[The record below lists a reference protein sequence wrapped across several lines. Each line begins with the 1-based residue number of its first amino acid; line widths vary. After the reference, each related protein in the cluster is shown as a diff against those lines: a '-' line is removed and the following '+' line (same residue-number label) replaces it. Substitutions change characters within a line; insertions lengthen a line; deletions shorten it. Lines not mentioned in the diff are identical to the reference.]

1 MKKVVAIV
9 GPTAVGKTS
18 LSIKVAQT
26 FQAEIINGDSTQVY
40 QGLDLGTAKITVK
53 EKAGVIHHLIDH
65 VAASEEY
72 DVSRYQE
79 EARKLIEKIEHPL
92 IVGGTGFY
100 IKAVLDDYDF
110 RGPKRDFKKENLY
123 HEYNNQEL
131 HQILIKKDPQS
142 AQNIHPNNR
151 RRVLRALF
159 LAEGIKRSARR
170 KKDKPRYQYKI
181 IYLTLPREEL
191 YRRIETR
198 ADIMMK
204 KGFLEEVIALRNKG
218 IKPNILGYREMNQ
231 YLEGTLTKEE
241 ALTLMKRNTRRY
253 AKRQETFFNN
263 QMQTIKINND
273 EQAFD
278 KIIKELALF
287 W

>member
-1 MKKVVAIV
+1 M
-9 GPTAVGKTS
+9 
-18 LSIKVAQT
+18 
-26 FQAEIINGDSTQVY
+26 
-40 QGLDLGTAKITVK
+40 
-53 EKAGVIHHLIDH
+53 
-65 VAASEEY
+65 
-72 DVSRYQE
+72 
-79 EARKLIEKIEHPL
+79 
-92 IVGGTGFY
+92 GGTGFY

-198 ADIMMK
+198 ADIMME
-204 KGFLEEVIALRNKG
+204 KGFLEEVIALRNNG
-218 IKPNILGYREMNQ
+218 IKPNMLGYREMNQ

-241 ALTLMKRNTRRY
+241 ALTLMKRNTRNTR
-253 AKRQETFFNN
+253 KDKKLFNN
-263 QMQTIKINND
+263 QMQLLKLITMNKLLIK
-273 EQAFD
+273 
-278 KIIKELALF
+278 
-287 W
+287 